1 MNMTDIY
8 ERNINI
14 AVARKN
20 AQEIVTK
27 ATMLDLN
34 HHIRVELTV
43 NLQNETIVDAQA
55 QMTKVPYS
63 ICQLTLGNLKKI
75 VGLKIEPGVHKRL
88 VDMLGHADG
97 CIGDCADRAV
107 CRLPVAALA
116 AGAPASSAAPLPAR
130 AHRRTRHDPGEPDRA
145 VARGP
150 LVAGSS
156 CGSRRD
162 VGSLSSPPLGD
173 PQRLQHG
180 RAHVRARERNGSS
193 NRATASAAA
202 GTPGSS

>member
-20 AQEIVTK
+20 TQEIVTK

-97 CIGDCADRAV
+97 CIHMVDLAMEAIKLSANVMIGLTKVGPEWFDSGDLTEEQMIERVKPILQNSC
-107 CRLPVAALA
+107 LPFKD
-116 AGAPASSAAPLPAR
+116 G
-130 AHRRTRHDPGEPDRA
+130 
-145 VARGP
+145 
-150 LVAGSS
+150 
-156 CGSRRD
+156 
-162 VGSLSSPPLGD
+162 
-173 PQRLQHG
+173 Q
-180 RAHVRARERNGSS
+180 
-193 NRATASAAA
+193 
-202 GTPGSS
+202 